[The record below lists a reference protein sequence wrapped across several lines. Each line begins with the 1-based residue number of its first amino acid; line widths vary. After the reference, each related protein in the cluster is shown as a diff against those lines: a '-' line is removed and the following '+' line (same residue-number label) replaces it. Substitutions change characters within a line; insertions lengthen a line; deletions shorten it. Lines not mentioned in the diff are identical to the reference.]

1 MAEKKLLLGLLLLLH
16 ERVHCEWLAAVQL
29 WAANGVKQ
37 SSEQGRR
44 KIGRG
49 DGMAENKKLFT
60 THKFPTLVLRHI
72 ILRGETYAKANTGT
86 NLILKPAQS
95 EF

>member
-1 MAEKKLLLGLLLLLH
+1 MEAWQKKKLLLGLLLLLH

-49 DGMAENKKLFT
+49 GRDG
-60 THKFPTLVLRHI
+60 
-72 ILRGETYAKANTGT
+72 
-86 NLILKPAQS
+86 
-95 EF
+95 